1 MNSIKTVSFGNFP
14 VSFQNNGYLNAT
26 VVAAHFNRRVGNY
39 LKSERTQEYIAALA
53 EKLSVTPKRATEDN
67 QIVIIKQGGTEQ
79 GTWLHP
85 KLAVDFARWL
95 DPKFAVWCDEQIEQ
109 ILSGSPKLETQTT
122 IDERRGLVDAVKLL
136 VARCGIDYSAAYRMV
151 HQRFGVAHIDQI
163 SAPLLPSVVA
173 YVHSLTLQSGLNGEV
188 LDRLPENLQPQPLR
202 NLQGAVINSLYCAEF
217 IYQHRAAIRGLN
229 RRLAATL
236 NDHAADSIMFLR
248 NVAEQAGI
256 SVPDNEYFQ
265 YFPWDGSSAEKTRY
279 HQLNA

>member
-1 MNSIKTVSFGNFP
+1 MNAQISVANVSVRQFNGLYSINDLHRAAGKERRHEPHAWLRSQQAVELIKELEKT
-14 VSFQNNGYLNAT
+14 QNCVIQSKQGLGT
-26 VVAAHFNRRVGNY
+26 FVCKELVVHYGMWISPAFS
-39 LKSERTQEYIAALA
+39 LKVIRAFLDTQED
-53 EKLSVTPKRATEDN
+53 V
-67 QIVIIKQGGTEQ
+67 
-79 GTWLHP
+79 
-85 KLAVDFARWL
+85 
-95 DPKFAVWCDEQIEQ
+95 
-109 ILSGSPKLETQTT
+109 SGSPKLETQTT
-122 IDERRGLVDAVKLL
+122 IDERRGLVEAVKLL

-163 SAPLLPSVVA
+163 AAPLLPAAVA

-188 LDRLPENLQPQPLR
+188 LDRLPENMQPQPLR

-236 NDHAADSIMFLR
+236 HDHAADGIMFLR

-265 YFPWDGSSAEKTRY
+265 YFPWDGDSAEKARY

>member
-136 VARCGIDYSAAYRMV
+136 VSRCGIDYSAAYRMV

-163 SAPLLPSVVA
+163 AAPLLPAAVA
-173 YVHSLTLQSGLNGEV
+173 YVHSLV
-188 LDRLPENLQPQPLR
+188 
-202 NLQGAVINSLYCAEF
+202 LQGRSLVNEVELETVPKLFRHQANLPF
-217 IYQHRAAIRGLN
+217 D
-229 RRLAATL
+229 L
-236 NDHAADSIMFLR
+236 NDEGRFDVTVHNGKIYRHRITYSKMNFIDEQIPCLR
-248 NVAEQAGI
+248 
-256 SVPDNEYFQ
+256 
-265 YFPWDGSSAEKTRY
+265 
-279 HQLNA
+279 HQVSR

>member
-1 MNSIKTVSFGNFP
+1 MNAQISVANVSVRQFNGLYSINDLHRAAGKERKHEPHAWLRSQQAIELIKELEKTQNCVIQSKQGLGTFVSKE
-14 VSFQNNGYLNAT
+14 L
-26 VVAAHFNRRVGNY
+26 VVHYGMWISPAFS
-39 LKSERTQEYIAALA
+39 LKVIRAFLDTQE
-53 EKLSVTPKRATEDN
+53 
-67 QIVIIKQGGTEQ
+67 
-79 GTWLHP
+79 
-85 KLAVDFARWL
+85 AV
-95 DPKFAVWCDEQIEQ
+95 
-109 ILSGSPKLETQTT
+109 SGSPKLETQTT

-163 SAPLLPSVVA
+163 AAPLLPAAVA

-188 LDRLPENLQPQPLR
+188 LDRLPENLQQKPLR

-265 YFPWDGSSAEKTRY
+265 YFPWDGDSAEKARY

>member
-1 MNSIKTVSFGNFP
+1 MNAQISVANVSVRQFDNLYSLNDLHKASGGEARHKPSNWLQNKQTADLIAEIEIAGIPAIQKKQGLGTF
-14 VSFQNNGYLNAT
+14 VSKEL
-26 VVAAHFNRRVGNY
+26 VVHYGMWISPAFS
-39 LKSERTQEYIAALA
+39 LKVIRAFLDTQED
-53 EKLSVTPKRATEDN
+53 V
-67 QIVIIKQGGTEQ
+67 
-79 GTWLHP
+79 
-85 KLAVDFARWL
+85 
-95 DPKFAVWCDEQIEQ
+95 
-109 ILSGSPKLETQTT
+109 SGSPKLETQTT

-163 SAPLLPSVVA
+163 AAPLLPAAVA

-188 LDRLPENLQPQPLR
+188 LDRLPENMQPKPLR

-265 YFPWDGSSAEKTRY
+265 YFPWDGDSAEKARY

>member
-1 MNSIKTVSFGNFP
+1 MNAQISVANVSVRQFNGLYSINDLHRAAGKERKHELHAWLRSQQAIELIKELEKTQNCVIQSKQGLGTFVSKE
-14 VSFQNNGYLNAT
+14 L
-26 VVAAHFNRRVGNY
+26 VVHYGMWISPAFS
-39 LKSERTQEYIAALA
+39 LKVIRAFLDTQED
-53 EKLSVTPKRATEDN
+53 V
-67 QIVIIKQGGTEQ
+67 
-79 GTWLHP
+79 
-85 KLAVDFARWL
+85 
-95 DPKFAVWCDEQIEQ
+95 
-109 ILSGSPKLETQTT
+109 SGSPKLETQTT

-163 SAPLLPSVVA
+163 AAPLLPAAVA
-173 YVHSLTLQSGLNGEV
+173 YVHSLTLQNGLNGEV
-188 LDRLPENLQPQPLR
+188 LDRLPENMQPKPLR

-265 YFPWDGSSAEKTRY
+265 YFPWDGDSAEKARY

>member
-1 MNSIKTVSFGNFP
+1 MNAQISVANVSVRQFNGLYSINDLHRAAGKERKHEPHAWLRSQQAIELIKELEKTQNCVIQSKQGLGTFVSKE
-14 VSFQNNGYLNAT
+14 L
-26 VVAAHFNRRVGNY
+26 VVHYGMWISPAFS
-39 LKSERTQEYIAALA
+39 LKVIRAFLDTQED
-53 EKLSVTPKRATEDN
+53 V
-67 QIVIIKQGGTEQ
+67 
-79 GTWLHP
+79 
-85 KLAVDFARWL
+85 
-95 DPKFAVWCDEQIEQ
+95 
-109 ILSGSPKLETQTT
+109 SGSPKLETQTT

-163 SAPLLPSVVA
+163 AAPLLPSAVA
-173 YVHSLTLQSGLNGEV
+173 YVHSLMLHDGISGEV

-217 IYQHRAAIRGLN
+217 LYQHRAAIRGLN

-236 NDHAADSIMFLR
+236 HDHAADSIMFLR

-265 YFPWDGSSAEKTRY
+265 YFPWDGDSAEKARY

>member
-1 MNSIKTVSFGNFP
+1 MNAQISVANVSVRQFNGLYSINDLHRAAGKERKHEPHAWLRSQQAIELIKELEKT
-14 VSFQNNGYLNAT
+14 QNCVIQSKQGLGT
-26 VVAAHFNRRVGNY
+26 FVCKELVVHYGMWISPAFS
-39 LKSERTQEYIAALA
+39 LKVIRAFLDTQED
-53 EKLSVTPKRATEDN
+53 V
-67 QIVIIKQGGTEQ
+67 
-79 GTWLHP
+79 
-85 KLAVDFARWL
+85 
-95 DPKFAVWCDEQIEQ
+95 
-109 ILSGSPKLETQTT
+109 SGSPKLGTQTT

-136 VARCGIDYSAAYRMV
+136 VVRCGIDYSAAYRMV

-163 SAPLLPSVVA
+163 AAPLLPAAVA

-217 IYQHRAAIRGLN
+217 LYQHRAAIRGLN

-265 YFPWDGSSAEKTRY
+265 YFPWDGDSAEKARY
-279 HQLNA
+279 HKLNA